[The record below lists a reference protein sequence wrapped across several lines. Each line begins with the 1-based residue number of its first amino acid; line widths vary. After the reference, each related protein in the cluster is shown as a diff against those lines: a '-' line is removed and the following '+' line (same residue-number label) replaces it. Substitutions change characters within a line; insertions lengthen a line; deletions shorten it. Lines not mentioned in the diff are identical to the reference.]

1 MLDKTNAMSA
11 NMIEEDADLLA
22 REGLRTLVF
31 LIKEMTK
38 EEYQTWK
45 QELVDIQCDVT
56 KNEADEEVVIT
67 KLETDMI
74 FLGVTGVEDLLQ
86 DGVRETIEDLFEGGI
101 RVWVLTGDKKETA
114 KCIAIKTGLTNDANN
129 FFEIEKEY
137 VKHNKALNQN
147 IQVNFDDMIKSTKK
161 KNRKRSSN
169 FGDTDENFDKFQDN
183 LLVSGNFKDKTLIVT
198 GQELELIFSVQLQD
212 TFIKLAILFK
222 STVICRCSPQQKADI
237 VNQLRIKIKKTI
249 CAIGDGGN
257 DVAMIQQANVGQG
270 IEGKEGLQAALS
282 ADFSLKQFK
291 DLKIQVFWHGRNAF
305 LGISLLTNFIVHRGL
320 IVSFIQVF
328 FITTFYYVSISMYNG
343 LLLAAYVC
351 FFTVLPS
358 FTLIFNVDVAKEDL
372 QSFPRLY
379 QISQSGKPLNLITFW
394 QWFWISLYQAAVIYL
409 TDVAIHGS
417 NTLFN
422 IVTVSFTSVMLC
434 ELLNII
440 SNTNRNNVTLNVSI
454 IFSIVAYFGCVYFL
468 GDQMG
473 MVMLDGMMCLEILII
488 VLIAWLP
495 VQIIKMSQNH
505 CCPSNEQKFAKN
517 QKRAAKLQKK
527 ENGKMICIQEK
538 VDISEGSILD

>member
-169 FGDTDENFDKFQDN
+169 FGDTDENFDKF
-183 LLVSGNFKDKTLIVT
+183 
-198 GQELELIFSVQLQD
+198 
-212 TFIKLAILFK
+212 
-222 STVICRCSPQQKADI
+222 
-237 VNQLRIKIKKTI
+237 
-249 CAIGDGGN
+249 
-257 DVAMIQQANVGQG
+257 
-270 IEGKEGLQAALS
+270 
-282 ADFSLKQFK
+282 
-291 DLKIQVFWHGRNAF
+291 
-305 LGISLLTNFIVHRGL
+305 
-320 IVSFIQVF
+320 
-328 FITTFYYVSISMYNG
+328 
-343 LLLAAYVC
+343 
-351 FFTVLPS
+351 
-358 FTLIFNVDVAKEDL
+358 
-372 QSFPRLY
+372 
-379 QISQSGKPLNLITFW
+379 
-394 QWFWISLYQAAVIYL
+394 
-409 TDVAIHGS
+409 
-417 NTLFN
+417 
-422 IVTVSFTSVMLC
+422 
-434 ELLNII
+434 
-440 SNTNRNNVTLNVSI
+440 
-454 IFSIVAYFGCVYFL
+454 
-468 GDQMG
+468 
-473 MVMLDGMMCLEILII
+473 
-488 VLIAWLP
+488 
-495 VQIIKMSQNH
+495 
-505 CCPSNEQKFAKN
+505 
-517 QKRAAKLQKK
+517 
-527 ENGKMICIQEK
+527 
-538 VDISEGSILD
+538 